1 MAWANQRVFAAV
13 RELPDG
19 ALGAYVTNPDFT
31 VARILQHLVEGAEWF
46 AFCSCQ
52 NPWRPRI
59 RPTSRADVA
68 TLAGD
73 LAALDALLLAEG
85 GREDELLTIE
95 DEHGTRHNRRST
107 ILSQA
112 VHHGTEHRAQLVDA
126 LDVRGYAGINLD
138 DLDLWVFEAY
148 ENTTP

>member
-13 RELPDG
+13 QDLPDE
-19 ALGAYVTNPDFT
+19 ALGAYLTNPAFT
-31 VARILQHLVEGAEWF
+31 AARILQHLVEGAEWF

-59 RPTSRADVA
+59 RPTTMEDVA
-68 TLAGD
+68 TLASE
-73 LAALDALLLAEG
+73 LAELDALLIGESA
-85 GREDELLTIE
+85 REDELLTIE
-95 DEHGTRHNRRST
+95 DEHGSRQNRLST

-126 LDVRGYAGINLD
+126 LDLRGYSGINLD
-138 DLDLWVFEAY
+138 DLDLWVFEAH
-148 ENTTP
+148 ENNAR